1 MNAMSKKE
9 EIPAVLLITSVL
21 SLYLLFLTW
30 KSSPFIDLWPLGG
43 IFWETAIV
51 IIVVSLFSYMLFK
64 SGSSIII
71 PLITEVF
78 LVVAIP
84 VLKNPNMLNLTGP
97 WDSVAHFSFSKWI
110 IINGY
115 VDTAGNLFY
124 SNQYGCH
131 PGNGIIP
138 ASLSLLSSITLGWS
152 MNAVLI
158 TIYTGFILF
167 ILATLKSL
175 GRLESENVDMRRNL
189 WLTAIFTL
197 SISPAVYYGGV
208 EIGYI
213 YAGGI
218 LYALIRWMKRKDD
231 IFKSILLM
239 LLIFL
244 GLLIT
249 HFSTAVIMLAYI
261 LIIASMSIVAKLF
274 NKKTG
279 IVGINLRV
287 IMPAFIMLSAFVIY
301 EIYSD
306 LSLFAGVARVAIR
319 ILYSLHIQEIQVA
332 KTAMETK
339 GLTFSDLVQFLISYY
354 AKTIIVLTLI
364 FIHTIGL
371 LIKWRS
377 LNHVEKMLASLLFAS
392 YPTWIIGWAGVGSL
406 LTGSRAFSVICF
418 LLLTSLV
425 MTYEKLYVFLTKS
438 SRFAFP
444 LFLIVLGFV
453 ANFGLP
459 FMPVIRA
466 DDDTYTYATFSQGGF
481 SDYVLHSTTYVSSY
495 SSGSSF
501 LCLSSYTGFGLC
513 DIMWQTPK
521 IPRHGSISP
530 EANSPD
536 SMLELIKS
544 YSNKDVI
551 VPIPIIDRVIPG
563 PIGYHSLYDK
573 PLYFLLGNGGT
584 LIYNNGFYFLFS
596 I

>member
-1 MNAMSKKE
+1 
-9 EIPAVLLITSVL
+9 
-21 SLYLLFLTW
+21 
-30 KSSPFIDLWPLGG
+30 
-43 IFWETAIV
+43 
-51 IIVVSLFSYMLFK
+51 
-64 SGSSIII
+64 
-71 PLITEVF
+71 
-78 LVVAIP
+78 
-84 VLKNPNMLNLTGP
+84 
-97 WDSVAHFSFSKWI
+97 
-110 IINGY
+110 
-115 VDTAGNLFY
+115 
-124 SNQYGCH
+124 
-131 PGNGIIP
+131 
-138 ASLSLLSSITLGWS
+138 
-152 MNAVLI
+152 
-158 TIYTGFILF
+158 
-167 ILATLKSL
+167 
-175 GRLESENVDMRRNL
+175 MRRNL

-197 SISPAVYYGGV
+197 SISFAVYYGGL

-551 VPIPIIDRVIPG
+551 VPIPVIDRVIPG

>member
-1 MNAMSKKE
+1 MSKKE
-9 EIPAVLLITSVL
+9 EIQIVLLITSFL
-21 SLYLLFLTW
+21 SLYLLFLAW

-51 IIVVSLFSYMLFK
+51 IIVVSLLSYMLFK
-64 SGSSIII
+64 NRSSVIIT
-71 PLITEVF
+71 LITEVF
-78 LVVAIP
+78 LVVVIP

-110 IINGY
+110 ITNGH
-115 VDTAGNLFY
+115 VDTTGNLFY
-124 SNQYGCH
+124 SNQYGYH

-167 ILATLKSL
+167 ILVTLKSL
-175 GRLESENVDMRRNL
+175 GRLKSESVDIRRNL

-231 IFKSILLM
+231 IFRSILLM

-274 NKKTG
+274 NKKTD

-287 IMPAFIMLSAFVIY
+287 IMPAFVMLSAFVIY

-306 LSLFAGVARVAIR
+306 VSLSAGVARVAIR

-339 GLTFSDLVQFLISYY
+339 GLTFSDLVQYLISWY
-354 AKTIIVLTLI
+354 AKIIIVVALI
-364 FIHTIGL
+364 FIHTIEL
-371 LIKWRS
+371 SIRWRS
-377 LNHVEKMLASLLFAS
+377 LNHDEKMLALLLFAS
-392 YPTWIIGWAGVGSL
+392 YSTWIIGWAGVGSL
-406 LTGSRAFSVICF
+406 LTGSRAFSLICF
-418 LLLTSLV
+418 LLSTSLA
-425 MTYEKLYVFLTKS
+425 MTYEKLYGFLTKTC
-438 SRFAFP
+438 RFVFP
-444 LFLIVLGFV
+444 LFLIVLGFI

-459 FMPVIRA
+459 FQPIIRVG
-466 DDDTYTYATFSQGGF
+466 DETYTYTTFSQGGF
-481 SDYVLHSTTYVSSY
+481 SDYVLHPTTYVSSY

-501 LCLSSYTGFGLC
+501 LCLSPYISFGLC
-513 DIMWQTPK
+513 DIMWQTQK
-521 IPRHGSISP
+521 IPRHGSITP

-536 SMLELIKS
+536 SILELIKS
-544 YSNKDVI
+544 YSNRDVT
-551 VPIPIIDRVIPG
+551 VPIPIRDRIIPG
-563 PIGYHSLYDK
+563 LIGYHSLYDR
-573 PLYFLLGNGGT
+573 PLYFLLGNGRA
-584 LIYNNGFYFLFS
+584 LIYNNGLYVLFL